1 MTKTIKRFCK
11 DMNQYYSYSIR
22 LARADLRTEVANS
35 YLNWLWWLIDPLSMM
50 FIYAFIF
57 GVVFQSSEDNFPLFI
72 FIGITVWSYFS
83 HNMAASVR
91 LIRGNMSIIS
101 KIYIPKYILLF
112 SEMLVNAFKMLISF
126 GMVILMMIMYKV
138 QITSNIL
145 FIIPIMI
152 DLFLISFAMGSI
164 LLHYGVYV
172 KDLPYIVD
180 IVLRM
185 LMYFT
190 GTFYSLAKR
199 IPAPYGELIEKAN
212 PVAYLI
218 AAARNALL
226 YGQGTSWQ
234 ILILWAL
241 LSLVLLYIGV
251 SLIYRYENSYAR
263 DI

>member
-72 FIGITVWSYFS
+72 FIGITVWSYF
-83 HNMAASVR
+83 
-91 LIRGNMSIIS
+91 S

-226 YGQGTSWQ
+226 YGQGASWQ

-263 DI
+263 EI

>member
-1 MTKTIKRFCK
+1 
-11 DMNQYYSYSIR
+11 MNQYYSYSIR

-185 LMYFT
+185 
-190 GTFYSLAKR
+190 AKR

-226 YGQGTSWQ
+226 YGQGASWQ

-263 DI
+263 EI

>member
-1 MTKTIKRFCK
+1 
-11 DMNQYYSYSIR
+11 
-22 LARADLRTEVANS
+22 
-35 YLNWLWWLIDPLSMM
+35 
-50 FIYAFIF
+50 
-57 GVVFQSSEDNFPLFI
+57 
-72 FIGITVWSYFS
+72 
-83 HNMAASVR
+83 
-91 LIRGNMSIIS
+91 
-101 KIYIPKYILLF
+101 
-112 SEMLVNAFKMLISF
+112 MLVNAFKMLISF

-199 IPAPYGELIEKAN
+199 IPAPYGELIEKAT

-263 DI
+263 EI